1 MLQIKPESLVDPL
14 DAAFEE
20 RRAAFERRRQ
30 TSAKGLVNTPDVSIE
45 RSLELT
51 PLVRRSQGAT
61 SSPAGDCLK
70 LVDVA
75 LESAPG
81 SPRVWPYSTIWS
93 VVGSA
98 L

>member
-1 MLQIKPESLVDPL
+1 MLENNLESLVDPL

-20 RRAAFERRRQ
+20 RRATFERRRQ
-30 TSAKGLVNTPDVSIE
+30 TSPKGLVNTPDASFE
-45 RSLELT
+45 KRLEVT
-51 PLVRRSQGAT
+51 PLVCRSQGAT
-61 SSPAGDCLK
+61 SSPGDRLK

-75 LESAPG
+75 LESAPA
-81 SPRVWPYSTIWS
+81 SPGMWPYSTIWS